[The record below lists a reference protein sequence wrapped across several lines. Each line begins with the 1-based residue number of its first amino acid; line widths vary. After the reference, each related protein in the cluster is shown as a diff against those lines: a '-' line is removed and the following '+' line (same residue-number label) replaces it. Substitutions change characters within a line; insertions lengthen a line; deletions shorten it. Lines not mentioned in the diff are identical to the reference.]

1 MSTQVMNRNN
11 VVAGSFLVGSVL
23 LAVAISFVLSD
34 ISDKFGSKKMQIF
47 RFPTSVGVLGLKP
60 GANVTYGGLSVGK
73 VQAIEAHTRHDDDL
87 GIDIVIAHDVTVALV
102 ADLVLFEDAFADLS
116 LPMLGGVSSINIP
129 SAGAG
134 SYEGGPE
141 DSNTLLDEGEI
152 LRGRFA
158 PSILTQL
165 GFSTEDAEKIQQT
178 IDDVKQIS
186 TNATEVTQSFKR
198 MSQTLE
204 PEFVD
209 SVDHGQS
216 TLANIRAFT
225 ERLNGEDGWSSQV
238 DGILGKADDATG
250 KLSPTIEDARS
261 AVNEAREVI
270 ADGKPRVSKILE
282 NVEDTTARVK
292 MDSMEKIDELLAKG
306 TLALSSYKEL
316 AENTNNLI
324 DINRPKIN
332 ATLDSARS
340 IGVKSELF
348 VEEIRSQPWRLLKK
362 PTAEELEREPIYEA
376 ARAYADA
383 VSELRIASEALDG
396 AVVRMS
402 ESGSPAGA
410 IDLARIAKVVEGA
423 YERYEEA
430 EKGLLERLRT
440 PNPSTTP

>member
-1 MSTQVMNRNN
+1 MSMQVMNRNN
-11 VVAGSFLVGSVL
+11 VVAGSFLIGSVL

-34 ISDKFGSKKMQIF
+34 IGDKFGSKKMQIF

-60 GANVTYGGLSVGK
+60 GANVTFGGLSVGK
-73 VQAIEAHTRHDDDL
+73 VQSIEAHTRHDDDL
-87 GIDIVIAHDVTVALV
+87 GVDVVIAHDVTVALV

-116 LPMLGGVSSINIP
+116 LPMLGGVSTINIP
-129 SAGAG
+129 TAGAG
-134 SYEGGPE
+134 SYEGGPG
-141 DSNTLLDEGEI
+141 DANTLLDEGEI
-152 LRGRFA
+152 LRGRFS

-178 IDDVKQIS
+178 IDEVKQMS
-186 TNATEVTQSFKR
+186 SNATEVSESVKR
-198 MSQTLE
+198 MSSALE

-209 SVDHGQS
+209 SVDHGKS

-225 ERLNGEDGWSSQV
+225 EKLNGDDGWSGRV
-238 DGILGKADDATG
+238 DGILGKADDASG
-250 KLSPTIEDARS
+250 KFGPAIDDAR
-261 AVNEAREVI
+261 ATINEAREVV
-270 ADGKPRVSKILE
+270 AESKPRVANILE
-282 NVEDTTARVK
+282 NIEDTTAQVK
-292 MDSMEKIDELLAKG
+292 TDSMEKIDDLLAKG
-306 TLALSSYKEL
+306 TLALSSYKDL
-316 AENTNNLI
+316 AENTNKLI

-362 PTAEELEREPIYEA
+362 PTAEELKREPIYEA

-383 VSELRIASEALDG
+383 VSELRIASEALDS

-402 ESGSPAGA
+402 ESSSPVGA
-410 IDLARIAKVVEGA
+410 LELARIAKVVEGA

-430 EKGLLERLRT
+430 ERGLLEKLRT
-440 PNPSTTP
+440 PSPSTTP

>member
-1 MSTQVMNRNN
+1 MSMQVMNRSN
-11 VVAGSFLVGSVL
+11 VVAGTFLVGSIL

-34 ISDKFGSKKMQIF
+34 ISDQFGSKKTQIF

-60 GANVTYGGLSVGK
+60 GAHVTFGGLNIGK
-73 VQAIEAHTRHDDDL
+73 VQSIEAHARHDDEL
-87 GIDIVIAHDVTVALV
+87 GIDIVVAHDVTVALV

-129 SAGAG
+129 SAGSG

-141 DSNTLLDEGEI
+141 DANTLLDEGEI

-165 GFSTEDAEKIQQT
+165 GFSTEDAEKIQKT
-178 IDDVKQIS
+178 IDDVKLITS
-186 TNATEVTQSFKR
+186 NANEVSQSVKR
-198 MSQTLE
+198 MSTALE

-209 SVDHGQS
+209 SVDHGKS
-216 TLANIRAFT
+216 TLANIRSFS
-225 ERLNGEDGWSSQV
+225 EKLNGDSGWSGRV
-238 DGILGKADDATG
+238 DGIMGKVDVATG
-250 KLSPTIEDARS
+250 KLSPAIDDARS

-270 ADGKPRVSKILE
+270 ADGKPRINNILA
-282 NVEDTTARVK
+282 NVEDTTGRVK
-292 MDSMEKIDELLAKG
+292 TESMDKIDELLSKG
-306 TLALSSYKEL
+306 TLALGSYKEL
-316 AENTNNLI
+316 AENTNSMI
-324 DINRPKIN
+324 SINRPKIN

-362 PTAEELEREPIYEA
+362 PTTEELEREPIYEA

-396 AVVRMS
+396 AVGRVS
-402 ESGSPAGA
+402 EGGSPV
-410 IDLARIAKVVEGA
+410 DTVNLARIAKVVESA

-430 EKGLLERLRT
+430 EKGLLEKLRT
-440 PNPSTTP
+440 PSPSTTP